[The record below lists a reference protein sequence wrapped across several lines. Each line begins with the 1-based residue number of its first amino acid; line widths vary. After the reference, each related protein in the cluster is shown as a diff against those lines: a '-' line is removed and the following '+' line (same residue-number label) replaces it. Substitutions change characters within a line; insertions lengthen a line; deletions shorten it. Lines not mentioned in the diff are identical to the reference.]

1 MKHAVIIGGGMAGL
15 VAAAVAARHFEQ
27 VALIEKDT
35 LPVAPYPRKAVPQGN
50 HVHALLKSG
59 EMFLSELFPEFREEA
74 LTSGCL
80 EFRVRSQWRTYGLE
94 GWIEPVDIG
103 LTALSQT
110 RPLIEHVLRRLV
122 SKLSNVAFITGTV
135 EDLRNGDTT
144 TGVLFSGST
153 SEELE
158 ADLVIDTSGRGGGT
172 LRWLASLH
180 GPDVPVDVYR
190 PEIRY
195 ASALFTRQINGG
207 PDYGGWLMFAP
218 APERK
223 GAVALPV
230 ENGQWLVT
238 VYTRFGEPVPT
249 SESDFRDFLRQL
261 PDHKIASL
269 IETETALTSLL
280 TYAIPQVRFRRFDRV
295 ADAMPVGYVPLGDT
309 IATFSPINAQGMS
322 VAALQAKALDQLL
335 KKHRGDANWR
345 ETVSRDYAEQAAVPA
360 DWAWHLCQAL
370 DAGFENL
377 HDTISAQ
384 ALDLSRTIGRVAK
397 NASAYPELIGAMGR
411 TIHLLESPA
420 SFSRSVSARLDA

>member
-27 VALIEKDT
+27 VTLIDKDT
-35 LPVAPYPRKAVPQGN
+35 LPVVPHPRKAVPQGN

-74 LTSGCL
+74 MASGCL
-80 EFRVRSQWRTYGLE
+80 EFRVRSQWRTYGAK

-122 SKLSNVAFITGTV
+122 SKLEIVTFITGTI
-135 EDLRNGDTT
+135 EDLRNGATT
-144 TGVLFSGST
+144 TGVLLSGGAQ
-153 SEELE
+153 LD
-158 ADLVIDTSGRGGGT
+158 ADLVIDASGRGGGT
-172 LRWLASLH
+172 LKWLASLN
-180 GPDVPVDVYR
+180 GPDVPVDAYR

-195 ASALFTRQINGG
+195 ASALFTRRINDG
-207 PDYGGWLMFAP
+207 PDYGGWLMFTP

-230 ENGQWLVT
+230 ENDQWLVT

-249 SESDFRDFLRQL
+249 SEGDFRGFLHAL

-269 IETETALTSLL
+269 IEGETAVTPLF
-280 TYAIPQVRFRRFDRV
+280 TYAIPQVQFRRFDLV
-295 ADAMPVGYVPLGDT
+295 ADAMPMGYVPLGDT

-322 VAALQAKALDQLL
+322 VAALQAKTLDQSLT
-335 KKHRGDANWR
+335 KHRGDTNWR
-345 ETVSRDYAEQAAVPA
+345 ETVTRNYHEKAAVPA
-360 DWAWHLCQAL
+360 EWAWHLCQAL
-370 DAGFENL
+370 DAGYENL
-377 HDTISAQ
+377 RETISPP
-384 ALDLSRTIGRVAK
+384 ALDLSRTIRRVAE
-397 NASAYPELIGAMGR
+397 NASTYPELIGAMGR
-411 TIHLLESPA
+411 AIHLLESPA
-420 SFSRSVSARLDA
+420 AFSRHVSERLDA